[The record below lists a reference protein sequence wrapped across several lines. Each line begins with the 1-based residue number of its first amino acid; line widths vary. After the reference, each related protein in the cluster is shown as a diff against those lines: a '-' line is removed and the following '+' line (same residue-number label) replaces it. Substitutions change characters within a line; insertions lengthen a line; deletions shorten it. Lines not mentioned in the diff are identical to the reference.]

1 MKFAKKVMALALAA
15 VLTVGGAGGV
25 SAAGSR
31 TNEITVSSE
40 QSQIYAVVKKIEET
54 EGCKTAGCC
63 DRTDTEVHAPHED
76 AFRQGK
82 DRTED
87 YDSDR

>member
-15 VLTVGGAGGV
+15 VLTVGGAVGV

-40 QSQIYAVVKKIEET
+40 QSQIYEVVKKIEET
-54 EGCKTAGCC
+54 EGFKTLETKAP
-63 DRTDTEVHAPHED
+63 EVAD
-76 AFRQGK
+76 AFKQVNEGK
-82 DRTED
+82 MDN
-87 YDSDR
+87 Y